1 MHCSG
6 NLDLFL
12 SCSTDLW
19 TDGSSRMNAS
29 FHFFPKTWLENPK
42 KWIKHRCLFGFFA
55 KPAVVLEGE
64 HNIEPDQESQTCKPD
79 QRRNVHCSRW
89 SFSRFSVSH
98 GWYDRKNAFS
108 SRNSSRPSSLSFFGL
123 RSRKMNT
130 TREMNWDL
138 MWLMLD
144 SMFWEV
150 ERFIINLHSFHFLST
165 AWPDVCFHVT
175 NERDER
181 WETDNECREYPWNR
195 MPLSRFLLS
204 WVYLLSFQLTEIPF
218 SICNLVISSGL
229 LVLGCVPFFV
239 FISFSFLS
247 LVSFNLYL
255 LSFH

>member
-1 MHCSG
+1 MCLEIRKKGKRNQNYISAINVQETASRGWDKPEECSDGWLERRSFTNLSMHCSG

-98 GWYDRKNAFS
+98 GLERICLLVH
-108 SRNSSRPSSLSFFGL
+108 RLSDQW
-123 RSRKMNT
+123 KEN
-130 TREMNWDL
+130 
-138 MWLMLD
+138 
-144 SMFWEV
+144 
-150 ERFIINLHSFHFLST
+150 
-165 AWPDVCFHVT
+165 
-175 NERDER
+175 
-181 WETDNECREYPWNR
+181 
-195 MPLSRFLLS
+195 LS
-204 WVYLLSFQLTEIPF
+204 WWRTTAGLAKNPKRHRCLT
-218 SICNLVISSGL
+218 
-229 LVLGCVPFFV
+229 
-239 FISFSFLS
+239 
-247 LVSFNLYL
+247 
-255 LSFH
+255 